1 MCALMACIPNGQASP
16 YWGVSSD
23 QAVVNLAGG
32 GPPFCLGDGLVFEPF
47 YAAVATVMA
56 SFGVPQVIESM
67 KGTGIC

>member
-1 MCALMACIPNGQASP
+1 MRVDGLHPKRSGVPIL
-16 YWGVSSD
+16 GVSSD

-32 GPPFCLGDGLVFEPF
+32 GPLFCLGDGLVFEPF